1 MDAETAQTTV
11 KVMAVLHYISA
22 AFSLLFGI
30 LVAVMLP
37 FLVGADPEYAA
48 FFMAFGIIIA
58 VLFVLMAI
66 LDVFI
71 GYGLWKFRNWGRILL
86 LVTYWILVVAGALLV
101 VASLVAGDVLSAVF
115 NLFLWVVMS
124 AVLIWLFQ
132 FQQDIVA
139 LFKAP
144 AK

>member
-22 AFSLLFGI
+22 AFSLLFGM

-37 FLVGADPEYAA
+37 FLAEMVPEYAEL
-48 FFMAFGIIIA
+48 FTAFGIAIA

-66 LDVFI
+66 LDVLI
-71 GYGLWKFRNWGRILL
+71 GYGLWKFRSWGRILL
-86 LVTYWILVVAGALLV
+86 LITYWILAAAGALLV
-101 VASLVAGDVLSAVF
+101 VVSLVAGDVLGAVF
-115 NLFLWVVMS
+115 NLFLWVGMS

-139 LFKAP
+139 LFREA
-144 AK
+144 